1 MTATAAIATAAT
13 ATASSA
19 LPSPR
24 GVDLRDPAGDAGSF
38 DRQFQA
44 ARQQRAP
51 DHDAQHPTDSRD
63 ASARPHDADRPAH
76 DQPQKAG
83 GKPASPASAAQAAA
97 GASTAAAAV
106 ATLTPANPGPDVAA
120 DETAVAT
127 ASPLEDH
134 AAASVAAASLAGAM
148 LALLPSAAAALQP
161 GGSATATTGSSAAA
175 TGPGT
180 GATAVVDTGA
190 ATPLSTGDAGNAAL
204 TAAASAFVAGHDV
217 LSTAAAAVP
226 PPADSGKAPG
236 DDPAQLTALLAAP
249 PAAVSAAPQILQVQ
263 VPAGSP
269 AFGHELG
276 QQVAWLTG
284 QGVKQAS
291 IRLHPEELGQLD
303 VKISMNQG
311 RVDVVF
317 NAQHPAAV
325 TAVQQTLPQ
334 LDHLLAQHGL
344 SLGHAEVNQQQRG
357 DRQDARSH
365 ARPLLAAGEVEDVQ
379 GIELRVSSGTVGLL
393 DAFA

>member
-1 MTATAAIATAAT
+1 MTATAAIVPASA
-13 ATASSA
+13 ASSA
-19 LPSPR
+19 LPSRR
-24 GVDLRDPAGDAGSF
+24 GVDLRDPASDAGSF
-38 DRQFQA
+38 DRQFET

-51 DHDAQHPTDSRD
+51 EREAQHSTDSRD
-63 ASARPHDADRPAH
+63 SQRLHDSGRPSH
-76 DQPQKAG
+76 DQSHKIA
-83 GKPASPASAAQAAA
+83 GKPASQTADAQTPATATSPNASASLKAASPAPDAVDDATAATKAPVEDQAA
-97 GASTAAAAV
+97 GN
-106 ATLTPANPGPDVAA
+106 L
-120 DETAVAT
+120 
-127 ASPLEDH
+127 
-134 AAASVAAASLAGAM
+134 AAASLAGAM
-148 LALLPSAAAALQP
+148 LALLPFAAAALQP
-161 GGSATATTGSSAAA
+161 GGTATGSSGSA
-175 TGPGT
+175 TKPGT
-180 GATAVVDTGA
+180 GATGAIDTGA
-190 ATPLSTGDAGNAAL
+190 ATPLLPGDAGDAAL
-204 TAAASAFVAGHDV
+204 TAAANALLAGHDV
-217 LSTAAAAVP
+217 LSKAVGALP
-226 PPADSGKAPG
+226 LADSGETPG
-236 DDPAQLTALLAAP
+236 TDTGQATALLAAP
-249 PAAVSAAPQILQVQ
+249 ANAVSAAPQILQLQ

-344 SLGHAEVNQQQRG
+344 SLGHAEVNQQQQRG
-357 DRQDARSH
+357 DRQETRSH
-365 ARPLLAAGEVEDVQ
+365 PRPSLAVGEVDEIQSVDHLQ
-379 GIELRVSSGTVGLL
+379 VSSGTVSLL

>member
-1 MTATAAIATAAT
+1 MTATAAIATASS
-13 ATASSA
+13 ASSA
-19 LPSPR
+19 LPGPR

-63 ASARPHDADRPAH
+63 ASARAHDADRPAH
-76 DQPQKAG
+76 DQPQKTG

-97 GASTAAAAV
+97 GAPSAAV
-106 ATLTPANPGPDVAA
+106 PGAALTPVNPGADVAT
-120 DETAVAT
+120 DETAAAT

-134 AAASVAAASLAGAM
+134 AADSVAAASLAGAM

-161 GGSATATTGSSAAA
+161 GGSATTGNSPAAS
-175 TGPGT
+175 TPGK
-180 GATAVVDTGA
+180 GATAAIDTGA
-190 ATPLSTGDAGNAAL
+190 ATPLSTGDAGSAAL
-204 TAAASAFVAGHDV
+204 TAAANAFVAGHDV

-226 PPADSGKAPG
+226 LPADSGKAPG
-236 DDPAQLTALLAAP
+236 NDPGQLTALLAAP
-249 PAAVSAAPQILQVQ
+249 ATVSAAPQILQLQ

-284 QGVKQAS
+284 QGVRQAS

-303 VKISMNQG
+303 VKISMNKG

-365 ARPLLAAGEVEDVQ
+365 ARPLLAAGEVEEVQ
-379 GIELRVSSGTVGLL
+379 GVDLRVSSGTVGLL